1 MIAAW
6 ASFKA
11 GSRIR
16 YGCKFGEKVL
26 LRGKS
31 IGSPFHQIYN
41 RTLFLNQPYF
51 YLYYYYLLI
60 LQTFGSKGGCC
71 SMMDYSPQVVS
82 MRGGEIPRSPR
93 GMGWMSKKTSCR

>member
-1 MIAAW
+1 MSSAEKNVLVLKDGAAN
-6 ASFKA
+6 KA

-41 RTLFLNQPYF
+41 RTLFLNQPY
-51 YLYYYYLLI
+51 LWTSPCMPHVPPL
-60 LQTFGSKGGCC
+60 SKHTIIT
-71 SMMDYSPQVVS
+71 SVVVL
-82 MRGGEIPRSPR
+82 GVLF
-93 GMGWMSKKTSCR
+93 W